1 MYRNIYCMWYYCST
15 ENSELMDYS
24 SFYIGWSVPGG
35 QYNRRIST
43 SQIFGGN
50 SRRAITTIRCCA
62 ASLKSTRLYRN
73 MYPLLRRAYSLSVE
87 LRIHSTSSSS
97 NSVALMAVRFSDNID
112 TMLSCQIF
120 IRFKH

>member
-1 MYRNIYCMWYYCST
+1 MLYYYNIFIIF
-15 ENSELMDYS
+15 D
-24 SFYIGWSVPGG
+24 IGWSVPGG

>member
-1 MYRNIYCMWYYCST
+1 
-15 ENSELMDYS
+15 
-24 SFYIGWSVPGG
+24 
-35 QYNRRIST
+35 
-43 SQIFGGN
+43 
-50 SRRAITTIRCCA
+50 
-62 ASLKSTRLYRN
+62 
-73 MYPLLRRAYSLSVE
+73 LLRRAYSLSVE